1 MIDKKIINSILTILV
16 GLLVSC
22 NLLQSGDKK
31 STLIPTKNYFKSDGE
46 IMLKLYKTDNSEI
59 QYWETWS
66 TDKKNA
72 VIHWGKLG
80 ELGQFIEIQKS
91 SSTELQNEINKRI
104 EAKMKE
110 EFKEVPYDEQYTLRI
125 NFILKTWG
133 TTKDLDRREEVRN
146 IVTENLGWTGNGRCD
161 DGDIGSGEMSLFAD
175 VIDPHIAI
183 KTLTTEFKDKNIT
196 EEFYFTITKG
206 DNTIEDNIKPE

>member
-1 MIDKKIINSILTILV
+1 
-16 GLLVSC
+16 
-22 NLLQSGDKK
+22 
-31 STLIPTKNYFKSDGE
+31 
-46 IMLKLYKTDNSEI
+46 
-59 QYWETWS
+59 
-66 TDKKNA
+66 
-72 VIHWGKLG
+72 
-80 ELGQFIEIQKS
+80 
-91 SSTELQNEINKRI
+91 
-104 EAKMKE
+104 MKE

-125 NFILKTWG
+125 NFTLKTWG